1 MTRALRATI
10 PLLMV
15 AMLAGVGWRA
25 DVAAQAF
32 DPAASRLVDLSHDYG
47 PDTLYWPTSPTA
59 FEVKTLAAG
68 DTPAGYYYSAYAF
81 CTPEHGGTHLDA
93 PVHFARG
100 QRTTDQVPLGQLVAP
115 AVVID
120 VSAKA
125 SAASDASYRL
135 TVDDVREFERRHG
148 RIARGTM
155 VLLRTGWSRH
165 WSDRKAYFGD
175 DTPGDASKLRFPS
188 FGPQAAAL
196 LVRER
201 GVQVLGVDTASID
214 YGPSTDF
221 PVHRLAAAGNVV
233 GLENLTAL
241 EELPPT
247 GATVMALPMKVR
259 GGSGGPVRVV
269 AAVPSY
275 AGAPAT
281 GRDVP
286 FVIPAAAAGARLGE
300 PGVVFLHLGVKAGYD
315 EAHIPGARFIELA
328 AISRPR
334 RDGDPLRLE
343 LADAT
348 SLVATFEGLG
358 ISDGTHVIVY
368 FGKDWATPAA
378 RVFFALDYLG
388 LGTRVSYLDGGLP
401 AWQAAG
407 LPVTSEAPAPAP
419 RGRITARLNP
429 AALADF
435 ASVREARTAPS
446 TSVVDAR
453 DTQFYSGE
461 DDAQGRYPR
470 PGHIAG
476 AVSVPFSTLLTPS
489 GHFKTPDEL
498 RAIFRDAG
506 IGEGD
511 IVTSYCHIGQQASLV
526 YFVARMLGHEA
537 RLYDGSF
544 EEWTTRPETLAP
556 IEKGTSQ
563 AASHGRK

>member
-1 MTRALRATI
+1 MARTPWPAILAL
-10 PLLMV
+10 MFG
-15 AMLAGVGWRA
+15 MLAGSPGPGNL
-25 DVAAQAF
+25 AAQSF
-32 DPAASRLVDLSHDYG
+32 DPAVHRLVDLSHDYG
-47 PDTLYWPTSPTA
+47 PDTLYWPTSPSA
-59 FEVKTLAAG
+59 FEVETLSAG
-68 DTPAGYYYSAYAF
+68 DTPGGFYYSAYAF

-100 QRTTDQVPLGQLVAP
+100 QRTADQVPLVQLVAP

-125 SAASDASYRL
+125 SSASDASYRL

-188 FGPQAAAL
+188 FGLEAAQL

-201 GVQVLGVDTASID
+201 GVGVLGVDTASID
-214 YGPSTDF
+214 YGPSSDF
-221 PVHRLAAAGNVV
+221 PVHRLAAAENVV

-241 EELPPT
+241 EELPRT
-247 GATVMALPMKVR
+247 GATIIALPMKIR

-269 AAVPSY
+269 AAIPSY
-275 AGAPAT
+275 AQGASGP

-286 FVIPAAAAGARLGE
+286 FILPVTAAGARLHD
-300 PGVVFLHLGVKAGYD
+300 PGVVFLHLGDKAGY
-315 EAHIPGARFIELA
+315 EAAHIPGARFIELS

-334 RDGDPLRLE
+334 GESDPLRLE
-343 LADAT
+343 LADPA

-358 ISDGTHVIVY
+358 ISDRSHVIVY

-378 RVFFALDYLG
+378 RVFFALDYIG
-388 LGTRVSYLDGGLP
+388 LGHRVSYLDGGLP

-407 LPVTSEAPAPAP
+407 LPVTTDVPSAAS
-419 RGRITARLNP
+419 GRIASRPNA
-429 AALADF
+429 AALADLAAVAAARATPS
-435 ASVREARTAPS
+435 ASI
-446 TSVVDAR
+446 VDAR
-453 DTQFYSGE
+453 DRQFYTGD
-461 DDAQGRYPR
+461 DDAQGRYKR

-476 AVSVPFSTLLTPS
+476 ALSVPFTTLLTPA

-498 RAIFRDAG
+498 RAIFREAG
-506 IGEGD
+506 IGERD
-511 IVTSYCHIGQQASLV
+511 TVTAYCHIGQQASLV

-544 EEWTTRPETLAP
+544 EEWTNRPEAQAP
-556 IEKGTSQ
+556 VEKGTGS
-563 AASHGRK
+563 GR